1 MNWLD
6 VCLGKTRAQILRILR
21 KAAATI
27 TELAAS
33 LDISENAIRT
43 HVAAAERDG
52 LVRQSGIQRA
62 TGGKPARVYELTPDA
77 EELFPKAYAL
87 VLERLV
93 QVLRDVD
100 GEDAVLERL
109 RRVGRELAGSA
120 SLSSEDVGVR
130 VEAAAAAFESIG
142 GSLTVSQEAEGWVLQ
157 GDGCPLSAVVA
168 RDPDVCV
175 LAQSLI
181 AELTGREVVETCG
194 KSARPRCEF
203 HVLAKPGDAREGREG
218 TEADSRSRT

>member
-6 VCLGKTRAQILRILR
+6 AFLGETRAQLLRILR
-21 KAAATI
+21 KTAATI

-33 LDISENAIRT
+33 LGVSENAVRT

-52 LVRQSGIQRA
+52 LVRQTGIQRS

-87 VLERLV
+87 ALERLV
-93 QVLRDVD
+93 RVLREVD
-100 GEDAVLERL
+100 GEDAVLEHL
-109 RRVGRELAGSA
+109 RRVGRDLAGSG

-130 VEAAAAAFESIG
+130 VEAAAAALESIG
-142 GSLTVSQEAEGWVLQ
+142 GSLTVSREAEGWVLQ

-168 RDPDVCV
+168 QDPDVCV

-181 AELTGREVVETCG
+181 AELTGRQVVETCG
-194 KSARPRCEF
+194 KSARPRCKF
-203 HVLAKPGDAREGREG
+203 HVLAEPGDAREGAG
-218 TEADSRSRT
+218 TEADSGSRT